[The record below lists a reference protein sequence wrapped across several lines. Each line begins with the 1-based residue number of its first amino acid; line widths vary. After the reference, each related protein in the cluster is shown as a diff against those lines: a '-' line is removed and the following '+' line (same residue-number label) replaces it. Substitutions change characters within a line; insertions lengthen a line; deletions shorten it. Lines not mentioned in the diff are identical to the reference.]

1 MPRRWPG
8 ILRGEDAQKMT
19 EEFYRETWF
28 VPFRAA
34 MLESARCLGKFS
46 SGYADCIGPKEISPR
61 RRGGR
66 GVKSS

>member
-1 MPRRWPG
+1 MAG
-8 ILRGEDAQKMT
+8 NT
-19 EEFYRETWF
+19 ETYDTLLKLVKTRMS
-28 VPFRAA
+28 VRKLP
-34 MLESARCLGKFS
+34 